1 MEGNQPQPNKEF
13 YKQVSEVKF
22 QSLLNWSELMN
33 WIVIYGM
40 VLQLMEWMYGTAT
53 KNRMYGNGC
62 MKLQLWYGC
71 MVLQLG
77 FWMNENE
84 CKEL

>member
-1 MEGNQPQPNKEF
+1 MEGNQPQPNKEI

-40 VLQLMEWMYGTAT
+40 VLQLMEWLVLQIMEWMYGMAT
-53 KNRMYGNGC
+53 K
-62 MKLQLWYGC
+62 
-71 MVLQLG
+71 V
-77 FWMNENE
+77 WMNN
-84 CKEL
+84 KEGMVMDVWIYNYGKDIWYCI

>member
-1 MEGNQPQPNKEF
+1 MEWNQPQPNKEF

-40 VLQLMEWMYGTAT
+40 VLQLMEWMVLQI
-53 KNRMYGNGC
+53 MEWMNGISNKGW
-62 MKLQLWYGC
+62 MNDKEC
-71 MVLQLG
+71 MV
-77 FWMNENE
+77 MDE
-84 CKEL
+84 CIYNYSKDIWYCI

>member
-40 VLQLMEWMYGTAT
+40 VL
-53 KNRMYGNGC
+53 
-62 MKLQLWYGC
+62 
-71 MVLQLG
+71 
-77 FWMNENE
+77 
-84 CKEL
+84 